1 MKQKCGQINFE
12 REEPFFIAE
21 IGCNHNGDVNLAKEM
36 TIAAA
41 ETGVDAVKFQ
51 TYIPEEFISPWHEC
65 FKSVKNEALSFED
78 FHLLQE
84 ICNKNDTF
92 FLSTPFDFASVDF
105 LDSIGIPAFKISSG
119 DVTALPLV
127 EYIAHKQ
134 KPIILSIGSCTWL
147 ESDKA
152 VDIIKDISK
161 SELVVMH
168 CTTAYPAPD
177 DQANLSLI
185 PKIAQRYNCVTGFSD
200 HTEGIEIS
208 LAALALGAQVIEKH
222 FTIDRKLPGGDNEIS
237 ILPSELKCLIKQ
249 GKRVAGA
256 LGQDDKIVYP
266 CEKNCNDFA
275 RRSLYAR
282 VDLPEGSVLTAD
294 NILVRRPS
302 GGVPADN
309 YFDCL
314 GKKITRTIKKDMPIT
329 LNDIE

>member
-1 MKQKCGQINFE
+1 
-12 REEPFFIAE
+12 
-21 IGCNHNGDVNLAKEM
+21 
-36 TIAAA
+36 
-41 ETGVDAVKFQ
+41 VD
-51 TYIPEEFISPWHEC
+51 T
-65 FKSVKNEALSFED
+65 
-78 FHLLQE
+78 
-84 ICNKNDTF
+84 
-92 FLSTPFDFASVDF
+92 
-105 LDSIGIPAFKISSG
+105 
-119 DVTALPLV
+119 
-127 EYIAHKQ
+127 
-134 KPIILSIGSCTWL
+134 
-147 ESDKA
+147 
-152 VDIIKDISK
+152 IKDISK

-168 CTTAYPAPD
+168 CTAAYPTPD

-208 LAALALGAQVIEKH
+208 LAALALGVQVIEKH

-249 GKRVAGA
+249 GKRVVGA

-282 VDLPEGSVLTAD
+282 VDLPEGYVLTAD
-294 NILVRRPS
+294 NILIRRPS
-302 GGVPADN
+302 GGIPADN

-314 GKKITRTIKKDMPIT
+314 GKKITRAIKKDMPIT